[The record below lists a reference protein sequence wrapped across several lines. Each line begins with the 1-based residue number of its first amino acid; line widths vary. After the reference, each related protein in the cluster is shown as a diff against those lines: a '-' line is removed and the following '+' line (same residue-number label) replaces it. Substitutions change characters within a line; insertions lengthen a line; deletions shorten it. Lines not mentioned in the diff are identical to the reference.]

1 MNRID
6 GIEWLARLVFGVI
19 ALIHLLPL
27 AGILGR
33 SVIERAYGVSLG
45 ADQDVVILMQHRAL
59 LFGILAAACVGA
71 VVWPS
76 WRWPVGLAA
85 GVSTLGF
92 VVIAAM
98 QAHNAPI
105 ARVMWVDIGAVILLL
120 IWCAA
125 QLLRR

>member
-1 MNRID
+1 MNRVD
-6 GIEWLARLVFGVI
+6 GIEWLARLVFGVT

-45 ADQDVVILMQHRAL
+45 TGQDLVILMQHRAL
-59 LFGILAAACVGA
+59 LFGILAAACVAA

-76 WRWPVGLAA
+76 WRWPVGLVA

-98 QAHNAPI
+98 QTHNAPI
-105 ARVMWVDIGAVILLL
+105 ARVMWVDIGAAILLL